1 MTNGERGKE
10 GKRGKEERRE
20 KEGERG
26 RGEGERRGKRSERAS
41 RSKKR
46 DGDKPIEIQNT
57 QPIDGKETADD
68 RLLQARAEHD
78 DVIILIH
85 CFSEKRVK

>member
-1 MTNGERGKE
+1 MEKE
-10 GKRGKEERRE
+10 GKRGEGKKEERRGKKE
-20 KEGERG
+20 GKREGERG
-26 RGEGERRGKRSERAS
+26 RERAS

-46 DGDKPIEIQNT
+46 DSDKPIEIQNT
-57 QPIDGKETADD
+57 QPIDCKETADD

-78 DVIILIH
+78 DIIILIH